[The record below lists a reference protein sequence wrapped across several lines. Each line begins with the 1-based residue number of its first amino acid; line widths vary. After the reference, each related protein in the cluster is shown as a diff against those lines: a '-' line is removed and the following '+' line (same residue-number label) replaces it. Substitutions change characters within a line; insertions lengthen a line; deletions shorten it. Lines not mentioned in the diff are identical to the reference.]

1 MTKTQ
6 SKSLPKLVLSSS
18 RDIPF
23 SQLVLSQKNVRR
35 VKAGLSIE
43 DLAEDIYRR
52 TLLQSLNVRHVVD
65 ADGQE
70 TGQFEV
76 PAGGRRFR
84 ALELL
89 VKTKRMAKD
98 QPVPCVV
105 REAGVAEEDSLAENV
120 MREGLHPLDQF
131 RAFSALIEAGLSE
144 EDIAARFFV
153 SVSTVRQRL
162 RLASVAPS
170 LLDVYADDGMTLEQL
185 MAFTVTDNHARQ
197 EQVWEQVNQGHH
209 APAYQIRR
217 LLTEDAIA
225 ASDRR
230 VRFIGLDAYTE
241 AGGYVMRD
249 LFSSDDDGWLQDPAL
264 VEQLVGEKLT
274 SVAQE
279 IGAEGWKWVQTMVD
293 LAYDAVSACQTV
305 YPKSVD
311 PTPDQEAAMDRLAD
325 RLQEI
330 EREADADSWT
340 QERLQAFEDAEAEL
354 ATIEDALRAYAP
366 DDLARAGCIVSVGHD
381 GELAI
386 KHGLVLPEDQVND
399 KGANA
404 SATAAGPFSAALK
417 DDLGY
422 DRLAVAQ
429 RYLADDFACA
439 FDAMLFSMA
448 RSVLTLG
455 YSDKPLDLTL
465 STTLPYNWAERSG
478 GQVME
483 ASKDFDLSWLDL
495 PAEEGFRALSAL
507 PMEAKQRL
515 FAHCAAL
522 SLKGHLGDG
531 EADLFVMIGAR
542 LGVEMAAHWR
552 PTAET
557 FWKRVKKGYALE
569 AAAEVLGEAW
579 ARVHK
584 DDKKAVLAETLETVF
599 SGQRTAGITA
609 EQAATAARWL
619 PDGMCFAV
627 NEPGETASPTVS
639 VKGKMSEE
647 DDLPEAFRVPA
658 AE

>member
-1 MTKTQ
+1 MSQTHSHPQ
-6 SKSLPKLVLSSS
+6 AVSL
-18 RDIPF
+18 
-23 SQLVLSQKNVRR
+23 
-35 VKAGLSIE
+35 E
-43 DLAEDIYRR
+43 DLI
-52 TLLQSLNVRHVVD
+52 LSPLNVRKTPPSTAEQEELKASLLAHGLLENLVVRA
-65 ADGQE
+65 ADDGR
-70 TGQFEV
+70 FEV
-76 PAGGRRFR
+76 LAGGRRLA
-84 ALELL
+84 ALQALAAEG
-89 VKTKRMAKD
+89 RIPAD
-98 QPVPCVV
+98 YPVRCLIHNGDPGEV
-105 REAGVAEEDSLAENV
+105 SLAENV
-120 MREGLHPLDQF
+120 VRLSMHALDQF
-131 RAFSALIEAGLSE
+131 EAFAALADQGLSPA
-144 EDIAARFFV
+144 DIAHRFGH
-153 SVSTVRQRL
+153 SEKLVRQRL
-162 RLASVAPS
+162 RLGRVAPEIREAYRNEEIS
-170 LLDVYADDGMTLEQL
+170 LDVL
-185 MAFTVTDNHARQ
+185 MAFAVTDDAAQQLAVWAEIGGGYIYAN
-197 EQVWEQVNQGHH
+197 QV
-209 APAYQIRR
+209 RR
-217 LLTEDAIA
+217 LLTEEKIA
-225 ASDRR
+225 ASSKY
-230 VRFIGLDAYTE
+230 VRFVGQEAYE
-241 AGGYVMRD
+241 AAGGAVSRD
-249 LFSSDDDGWLQDPAL
+249 LFSDDDDALWLEDRAL
-264 VEQLVGEKLT
+264 VMRLVQEKLEAAADALKT
-274 SVAQE
+274 
-279 IGAEGWKWVQTMVD
+279 AEGWKWVQTMVD